1 MRIIVA
7 LAPTNKRGTKTEY
20 TRFRKLLLADGFI
33 AVQPEVYM
41 RTVSSSRAARSHVKA
56 LEGAAPS
63 TGRVCVLSMTE
74 RQFSKIVLL
83 SGEESMQERLVGAKS
98 QVDL

>member
-20 TRFRKLLLADGFI
+20 TRFRKLLVADGFTM
-33 AVQPEVYM
+33 VQPEVYI
-41 RTVSSSRAARSHVKA
+41 RTVSSNRAARSHVKA
-56 LEGAAPS
+56 LENAAPS
-63 TGRVCVLSMTE
+63 TGRVCVVSMTE

-83 SGEESMQERLVGAKS
+83 TGKPSAQEQLVGAKS